1 MNEKILDI
9 IVGARPNF
17 VKLASI
23 INASRKMIL
32 PFQIRIIHTG
42 QHYDEKMNDI
52 FFKQLNLPKPD
63 VNLNVGSGTS
73 GYQVAN
79 IILKYEEV
87 VLQKRPFMVL
97 VIGDVNSTVA
107 TSIVAKQNLILLGH
121 IEAGIRSFDKEM
133 PEEINR
139 IITDSITDYFYVTT
153 EFAIR
158 NLRNLGIKEENIFH
172 VGNTMIDTLIHS
184 IDQINS
190 VKLEYPKSEYLILT
204 LHRVSNTK
212 NSDKLNKL
220 FKKLEFIAKDTQ
232 VLFPI
237 HPGTYNRLI
246 KENININNIKIL
258 DPLPYFEFLNLL
270 KNAKCVI
277 SDSGGITEEAS
288 YLNVPCLTLRNNT
301 ERPETIDYGTNVLI
315 GDDLD
320 NLDIYINKIKEGEWK
335 KYSGIDKWDN
345 KVGFRILNHIKNI
358 LN

>member
-52 FFKQLNLPKPD
+52 FFKQLDLPKPD

-87 VLQKRPFMVL
+87 VLQKRPFMIL

-107 TSIVAKQNLILLGH
+107 ASIVAKQNLILLGH

-158 NLRNLGIKEENIFH
+158 NLRNLGIEEENIFH

-220 FKKLEFIAKDTQ
+220 FKK
-232 VLFPI
+232 
-237 HPGTYNRLI
+237 LI

-301 ERPETIDYGTNVLI
+301 ERPETIDYGTNILI

-345 KVGFRILNHIKNI
+345 KVGFRILNHIKNAI
-358 LN
+358 V